1 MIEINLLPDVKQEF
15 IRAQRLRN
23 TVISIS
29 ILVGLAAVG
38 IVLLLGSFLGTQVIR
53 DKLAGDAIDKEFK
66 KLSEVDDISKIVT
79 IKNRLAKISD
89 INQNRSI
96 SSRIFDV
103 LTAINPQEPNDV
115 KMSSVT
121 YDPEDRTISV
131 EGSAKNGYAATDVFK
146 KTILNTKFEYVDGEK
161 TETVPLTSDVTISN
175 TSYGEDNTGAR
186 VLRFSLSFK
195 YYKDLF
201 SNEINNARIISPTGK
216 IDVTDSRVRVP
227 DSLFSQR
234 ANDTDASNGE
244 GQ

>member
-23 TVISIS
+23 TVISIA
-29 ILVGLAAVG
+29 ILIGLAAIGV
-38 IVLLLGSFLGTQVIR
+38 VLLMGSFLGAQVIR
-53 DKLAGDAIDKEFK
+53 DKLASDAIDKEFK
-66 KLSEVDDISKIVT
+66 KLSEVEDISKIVT

-89 INQNRSI
+89 INKNRSI
-96 SSRIFDV
+96 SSRLFDV
-103 LTAINPQEPNDV
+103 LTSINPQAPNDV

-121 YDPEDRTISV
+121 YDPEDQTISV

-146 KTILNTKFEYVDGEK
+146 KTILNTKFEYSEGDK
-161 TETVPLTSDVTISN
+161 TETVPLTNEVIISN

-195 YYKDLF
+195 YYKELF
-201 SNEINNARIISPTGK
+201 SNEIDNARIISPSGK

-227 DSLFSQR
+227 ESLFSQR
-234 ANDTDASNGE
+234 ANDAEASNE
-244 GQ
+244 EEQ

>member
-23 TVISIS
+23 TVISIA
-29 ILVGLAAVG
+29 ILIGLAAIGV
-38 IVLLLGSFLGTQVIR
+38 VLLMGSFLGAQVIR
-53 DKLAGDAIDKEFK
+53 DKLASDAIDKEFK
-66 KLSEVDDISKIVT
+66 KLSEVEDISKIVT

-89 INQNRSI
+89 INKNRSI
-96 SSRIFDV
+96 SSRLFDV
-103 LTAINPQEPNDV
+103 LTSINPQAPNDV

-121 YDPEDRTISV
+121 YDPEDQTISV

-146 KTILNTKFEYVDGEK
+146 KTILNTKFEYSEGDK
-161 TETVPLTSDVTISN
+161 TETVPLTNEVTISN

-195 YYKDLF
+195 YYKELF
-201 SNEINNARIISPTGK
+201 SNEIDNARIISPSGK

-227 DSLFSQR
+227 ESLFSQR
-234 ANDTDASNGE
+234 ANDAEASNE
-244 GQ
+244 EEQ